1 MTHNVSINKSDVSFA
16 AQGDDT
22 LLRAALKNNVAL
34 PYECNSG
41 GCGSCKFELISGE
54 IKELWED
61 APGLSPRDIRKGKK
75 LACQCVAV
83 GDCEIKIT
91 PENNPVQV
99 STTPEKHKASYV
111 GRRDLTD
118 DMAEFIFKIPKQA
131 DFFSGQFAMLTL
143 PNITGDR
150 AYSMS
155 NIANKD
161 GFFQF
166 IIKRMPN
173 GKGSNY
179 LFDELNEGDEI
190 DIDGPYGNSY
200 LRTDNNRDIVCIGGG
215 SGLSPVMSIVRA
227 AAVNKELKGRN
238 VHLFYGGRGPKDI
251 CTPELVAELEASNV
265 NIICHEAT
273 SDAELSK
280 EHGWTGECCFIHE
293 LVDKKLAGKVPD
305 YEYYFCGPPIMTNTV
320 QRLLMVDNQVP
331 FEQIHFDR
339 FF

>member
-1 MTHNVSINKSDVSFA
+1 MTQNIRLNKSEVSFA
-16 AQGDDT
+16 AQDNDT
-22 LLRAALKNNVAL
+22 LLRAALRSNVAL

-41 GCGSCKFELISGE
+41 GCGSCKFELVEGE
-54 IKELWED
+54 IKELWAD

-91 PENNPVQV
+91 PETNAASI
-99 STTPEKHKASYV
+99 STLPQKYSASYV
-111 GRRDLTD
+111 GRRDLTA
-118 DMAEFIFKIPKQA
+118 DMAEFIFKIPTPA
-131 DFFSGQFAMLTL
+131 VFFSGQFAMLSL
-143 PNITGDR
+143 PNIGER

-155 NIANKD
+155 NIANEE
-161 GFFQF
+161 GFLQF

-173 GKGSNY
+173 GAGSNY
-179 LFDELNEGDEI
+179 LFDELQEGDQI
-190 DIDGPYGNSY
+190 GIDGPYGNSY
-200 LRTDNNRDIVCIGGG
+200 LRTDNDRDIVCIGGG
-215 SGLSPVMSIVRA
+215 SGLSPVMSIVRS
-227 AAVNKELKGRN
+227 AVTNDSFKERN
-238 VHLFYGGRGPKDI
+238 IHLFYGGRGPKDI
-251 CTPELVAELEASNV
+251 CTPELIAELQTVNV
-265 NIICHEAT
+265 NIISHEAT

-293 LVDKKLAGKVPD
+293 LVEKKLAGKMPD